1 MMNEKQTTDRFL
13 LVDESKTWLVE
24 QGNAD
29 LFLVDVEGEELIG
42 PLFHALTVAAGGVVL
57 GTGRAEWQGRTVTMV
72 CQPRSGAVLE
82 SMPRTEAEGDPLKLW
97 MRELREAAELDASTA
112 FHDLSALHKTS
123 LEALADKREAIEQTE
138 TARLQLK
145 DDARSA
151 TVNRA
156 LRDLGSVLH
165 IGEDAE
171 IAAPGTGMNVLA
183 ACRMIGR
190 HLGVEMRMPKGFTAS
205 GNPLNDAA
213 VLARASS
220 VRYRDV
226 VLKGAWWKQ
235 DNGPLLAFRPSET
248 GNAPAVALAL
258 IRCGRAYFVSDT
270 EKGTRDRLTPE
281 LASSI
286 APKAVMFYR
295 PFPPRPL
302 GWSDL
307 LLFGL
312 HGTWRD
318 VFTMLA
324 VGAATGLLALLMP
337 VATGILFDTIIP
349 GAQRGQLYQMAI
361 MLFAASI
368 TGFLISLTAN
378 VAMMRMEGR
387 MEAGV
392 QSAVWD
398 RLLSLPVRFF
408 KQYNSGDLVG
418 RSLAIGQI
426 RQMLTGAVLTSLLTG
441 VFSIFSFILLFQYSS
456 SLALIATVLVLVAA
470 LMSASCGWLQMR
482 NQRAIYE
489 VMGRISGLTLDLMS
503 GIAKLR
509 MSGTESQAFARWA
522 EEFTKQKSISNRAAR
537 VSIAMTI
544 FSRIFPSVTGIA
556 IFYFGWNMMKG
567 GAGLTPGGF
576 VAFNAA
582 FGQFLGASLG
592 LAMTA
597 ISVIGIIPAY
607 ERAKPILKAIPE
619 AQGASSLDPGRL
631 HGAIECSRIL
641 FRYESDLPLVLNDIS
656 IQIKPGQFVAFVGHS
671 GSGKSTLFR
680 LLLGFETPES
690 GSIYFDGM
698 DLADIDPQALR
709 RQMGVVMQNGK
720 VFDGDIFTNIVGASP
735 LTIADAWAA
744 ARSAGFDKDIEAMPM
759 GMNTVISEGGGGLSG
774 GQRQRLMIARAIVH
788 RPRILLF
795 DEATSALDNQT
806 QSIVSRGLEAL
817 EATRIVIAHRL
828 STIINA
834 DQIYVF
840 DQGRITQHGTYEE
853 LAGQEGLFRDL
864 AQRQIA

>member
-13 LVDESKTWLVE
+13 LVDESKTWLVK

-82 SMPRTEAEGDPLKLW
+82 SMPRTEAEGDPLKRW

-258 IRCGRAYFVSDT
+258 IRRGRAYFVSDT

-281 LASSI
+281 LAASI

-806 QSIVSRGLEAL
+806 QSIVSRSLEAL

>member
-258 IRCGRAYFVSDT
+258 IRRGRAYFVSDT

-281 LASSI
+281 LAASI

-806 QSIVSRGLEAL
+806 QSIVSRSLEAL

>member
-1 MMNEKQTTDRFL
+1 
-13 LVDESKTWLVE
+13 
-24 QGNAD
+24 
-29 LFLVDVEGEELIG
+29 
-42 PLFHALTVAAGGVVL
+42 
-57 GTGRAEWQGRTVTMV
+57 
-72 CQPRSGAVLE
+72 
-82 SMPRTEAEGDPLKLW
+82 
-97 MRELREAAELDASTA
+97 
-112 FHDLSALHKTS
+112 
-123 LEALADKREAIEQTE
+123 
-138 TARLQLK
+138 
-145 DDARSA
+145 
-151 TVNRA
+151 
-156 LRDLGSVLH
+156 
-165 IGEDAE
+165 
-171 IAAPGTGMNVLA
+171 
-183 ACRMIGR
+183 
-190 HLGVEMRMPKGFTAS
+190 
-205 GNPLNDAA
+205 
-213 VLARASS
+213 

-258 IRCGRAYFVSDT
+258 IRRGRAYFVSDT

-281 LASSI
+281 LAASI

-806 QSIVSRGLEAL
+806 QSIVSRSLEAL

>member
-235 DNGPLLAFRPSET
+235 DNGPLLVFRPSET

-349 GAQRGQLYQMAI
+349 GAQSGQLYQMSI
-361 MLFAASI
+361 MLFSASI

-806 QSIVSRGLEAL
+806 QSIVSRSLEAL

>member
-82 SMPRTEAEGDPLKLW
+82 SMPRTEAEGDPLKRW

-258 IRCGRAYFVSDT
+258 IRRGRAYFVSDT

-281 LASSI
+281 LAASI

-806 QSIVSRGLEAL
+806 QSIVSRSLEAL

>member
-1 MMNEKQTTDRFL
+1 MQFDR
-13 LVDESKTWLVE
+13 
-24 QGNAD
+24 GY
-29 LFLVDVEGEELIG
+29 
-42 PLFHALTVAAGGVVL
+42 
-57 GTGRAEWQGRTVTMV
+57 
-72 CQPRSGAVLE
+72 
-82 SMPRTEAEGDPLKLW
+82 
-97 MRELREAAELDASTA
+97 
-112 FHDLSALHKTS
+112 LS
-123 LEALADKREAIEQTE
+123 
-138 TARLQLK
+138 
-145 DDARSA
+145 
-151 TVNRA
+151 
-156 LRDLGSVLH
+156 
-165 IGEDAE
+165 
-171 IAAPGTGMNVLA
+171 P
-183 ACRMIGR
+183 
-190 HLGVEMRMPKGFTAS
+190 
-205 GNPLNDAA
+205 
-213 VLARASS
+213 
-220 VRYRDV
+220 
-226 VLKGAWWKQ
+226 
-235 DNGPLLAFRPSET
+235 
-248 GNAPAVALAL
+248 
-258 IRCGRAYFVSDT
+258 YFVSDT

-806 QSIVSRGLEAL
+806 QSIVSRSLEAL

>member
-324 VGAATGLLALLMP
+324 VGAATGLLVLLMP

-806 QSIVSRGLEAL
+806 QSIVSRSLEAL

>member
-82 SMPRTEAEGDPLKLW
+82 SMPRTEAEGDPLKRW

-631 HGAIECSRIL
+631 HGAIA
-641 FRYESDLPLVLNDIS
+641 

-806 QSIVSRGLEAL
+806 QSIVSRSLEAL

>member
-1 MMNEKQTTDRFL
+1 
-13 LVDESKTWLVE
+13 
-24 QGNAD
+24 
-29 LFLVDVEGEELIG
+29 
-42 PLFHALTVAAGGVVL
+42 
-57 GTGRAEWQGRTVTMV
+57 
-72 CQPRSGAVLE
+72 
-82 SMPRTEAEGDPLKLW
+82 
-97 MRELREAAELDASTA
+97 
-112 FHDLSALHKTS
+112 
-123 LEALADKREAIEQTE
+123 
-138 TARLQLK
+138 
-145 DDARSA
+145 
-151 TVNRA
+151 
-156 LRDLGSVLH
+156 
-165 IGEDAE
+165 
-171 IAAPGTGMNVLA
+171 
-183 ACRMIGR
+183 
-190 HLGVEMRMPKGFTAS
+190 
-205 GNPLNDAA
+205 
-213 VLARASS
+213 
-220 VRYRDV
+220 
-226 VLKGAWWKQ
+226 
-235 DNGPLLAFRPSET
+235 
-248 GNAPAVALAL
+248 
-258 IRCGRAYFVSDT
+258 
-270 EKGTRDRLTPE
+270 
-281 LASSI
+281 
-286 APKAVMFYR
+286 
-295 PFPPRPL
+295 
-302 GWSDL
+302 
-307 LLFGL
+307 
-312 HGTWRD
+312 
-318 VFTMLA
+318 
-324 VGAATGLLALLMP
+324 
-337 VATGILFDTIIP
+337 
-349 GAQRGQLYQMAI
+349 
-361 MLFAASI
+361 
-368 TGFLISLTAN
+368 
-378 VAMMRMEGR
+378 
-387 MEAGV
+387 
-392 QSAVWD
+392 
-398 RLLSLPVRFF
+398 
-408 KQYNSGDLVG
+408 
-418 RSLAIGQI
+418 
-426 RQMLTGAVLTSLLTG
+426 
-441 VFSIFSFILLFQYSS
+441 
-456 SLALIATVLVLVAA
+456 
-470 LMSASCGWLQMR
+470 
-482 NQRAIYE
+482 
-489 VMGRISGLTLDLMS
+489 
-503 GIAKLR
+503 
-509 MSGTESQAFARWA
+509 
-522 EEFTKQKSISNRAAR
+522 
-537 VSIAMTI
+537 
-544 FSRIFPSVTGIA
+544 
-556 IFYFGWNMMKG
+556 MMKG

-806 QSIVSRGLEAL
+806 QSIVSRSLEAL

>member
-281 LASSI
+281 LAASI

-806 QSIVSRGLEAL
+806 QSIVSRSLEAL

>member
-1 MMNEKQTTDRFL
+1 
-13 LVDESKTWLVE
+13 
-24 QGNAD
+24 
-29 LFLVDVEGEELIG
+29 
-42 PLFHALTVAAGGVVL
+42 
-57 GTGRAEWQGRTVTMV
+57 
-72 CQPRSGAVLE
+72 
-82 SMPRTEAEGDPLKLW
+82 
-97 MRELREAAELDASTA
+97 
-112 FHDLSALHKTS
+112 
-123 LEALADKREAIEQTE
+123 
-138 TARLQLK
+138 
-145 DDARSA
+145 
-151 TVNRA
+151 
-156 LRDLGSVLH
+156 
-165 IGEDAE
+165 
-171 IAAPGTGMNVLA
+171 
-183 ACRMIGR
+183 
-190 HLGVEMRMPKGFTAS
+190 
-205 GNPLNDAA
+205 
-213 VLARASS
+213 
-220 VRYRDV
+220 
-226 VLKGAWWKQ
+226 
-235 DNGPLLAFRPSET
+235 
-248 GNAPAVALAL
+248 LAL
-258 IRCGRAYFVSDT
+258 IRRGRAYFVSDT

-281 LASSI
+281 LAASI

-806 QSIVSRGLEAL
+806 QSIVSRSLEAL

>member
-235 DNGPLLAFRPSET
+235 DNGPLLVFRPSET

-607 ERAKPILKAIPE
+607 ERAKPILKATPE
-619 AQGASSLDPGRL
+619 QQGATSLDPGRL

-641 FRYESDLPLVLNDIS
+641 FRYEADLPLVLNDIS

-698 DLADIDPQALR
+698 DLADIDPHALR

-759 GMNTVISEGGGGLSG
+759 GMHTVISEGGGGLSG

-806 QSIVSRGLEAL
+806 QSIVSRSLEAL

>member
-235 DNGPLLAFRPSET
+235 DNGPLLVFRPSET

-806 QSIVSRGLEAL
+806 QSIVSRSLEAL

>member
-1 MMNEKQTTDRFL
+1 
-13 LVDESKTWLVE
+13 
-24 QGNAD
+24 
-29 LFLVDVEGEELIG
+29 
-42 PLFHALTVAAGGVVL
+42 
-57 GTGRAEWQGRTVTMV
+57 
-72 CQPRSGAVLE
+72 
-82 SMPRTEAEGDPLKLW
+82 
-97 MRELREAAELDASTA
+97 
-112 FHDLSALHKTS
+112 
-123 LEALADKREAIEQTE
+123 
-138 TARLQLK
+138 
-145 DDARSA
+145 
-151 TVNRA
+151 VNRA

-281 LASSI
+281 LAASI
-286 APKAVMFYR
+286 APKAVMIYR

-806 QSIVSRGLEAL
+806 QSIVSRSLEAL

>member
-1 MMNEKQTTDRFL
+1 
-13 LVDESKTWLVE
+13 
-24 QGNAD
+24 
-29 LFLVDVEGEELIG
+29 
-42 PLFHALTVAAGGVVL
+42 
-57 GTGRAEWQGRTVTMV
+57 
-72 CQPRSGAVLE
+72 
-82 SMPRTEAEGDPLKLW
+82 MPRTEAEGDPLKRW

-806 QSIVSRGLEAL
+806 QSIVSRSLEAL

>member
-82 SMPRTEAEGDPLKLW
+82 SMPRTEAEGDPLKRW

-258 IRCGRAYFVSDT
+258 IRRGRAYFVSDT

-281 LASSI
+281 LAASI

-698 DLADIDPQALR
+698 DLADIDQQALR

-806 QSIVSRGLEAL
+806 QSIVSRSLEAL

>member
-258 IRCGRAYFVSDT
+258 IRRGRAYFVSDT

-349 GAQRGQLYQMAI
+349 GAQRGQLYQMAV
-361 MLFAASI
+361 MLFAANI
-368 TGFLISLTAN
+368 TTFLISLTSN
-378 VAMMRMEGR
+378 VAMQRMEGR

-398 RLLSLPVRFF
+398 RLLSLPVHFF
-408 KQYNSGDLVG
+408 KDYNSGDLVS

-456 SLALIATVLVLVAA
+456 SLALIATALVLVAA
-470 LMSASCGWLQMR
+470 LMSAGCGWLQMK
-482 NQRAIYE
+482 NQRAI
-489 VMGRISGLTLDLMS
+489 
-503 GIAKLR
+503 
-509 MSGTESQAFARWA
+509 
-522 EEFTKQKSISNRAAR
+522 
-537 VSIAMTI
+537 
-544 FSRIFPSVTGIA
+544 
-556 IFYFGWNMMKG
+556 
-567 GAGLTPGGF
+567 
-576 VAFNAA
+576 
-582 FGQFLGASLG
+582 
-592 LAMTA
+592 
-597 ISVIGIIPAY
+597 
-607 ERAKPILKAIPE
+607 
-619 AQGASSLDPGRL
+619 
-631 HGAIECSRIL
+631 
-641 FRYESDLPLVLNDIS
+641 
-656 IQIKPGQFVAFVGHS
+656 
-671 GSGKSTLFR
+671 
-680 LLLGFETPES
+680 
-690 GSIYFDGM
+690 
-698 DLADIDPQALR
+698 
-709 RQMGVVMQNGK
+709 
-720 VFDGDIFTNIVGASP
+720 
-735 LTIADAWAA
+735 
-744 ARSAGFDKDIEAMPM
+744 
-759 GMNTVISEGGGGLSG
+759 
-774 GQRQRLMIARAIVH
+774 
-788 RPRILLF
+788 
-795 DEATSALDNQT
+795 
-806 QSIVSRGLEAL
+806 
-817 EATRIVIAHRL
+817 
-828 STIINA
+828 
-834 DQIYVF
+834 
-840 DQGRITQHGTYEE
+840 
-853 LAGQEGLFRDL
+853 
-864 AQRQIA
+864 

>member
-1 MMNEKQTTDRFL
+1 
-13 LVDESKTWLVE
+13 
-24 QGNAD
+24 
-29 LFLVDVEGEELIG
+29 
-42 PLFHALTVAAGGVVL
+42 
-57 GTGRAEWQGRTVTMV
+57 
-72 CQPRSGAVLE
+72 
-82 SMPRTEAEGDPLKLW
+82 
-97 MRELREAAELDASTA
+97 
-112 FHDLSALHKTS
+112 
-123 LEALADKREAIEQTE
+123 
-138 TARLQLK
+138 
-145 DDARSA
+145 
-151 TVNRA
+151 
-156 LRDLGSVLH
+156 
-165 IGEDAE
+165 
-171 IAAPGTGMNVLA
+171 
-183 ACRMIGR
+183 
-190 HLGVEMRMPKGFTAS
+190 
-205 GNPLNDAA
+205 
-213 VLARASS
+213 
-220 VRYRDV
+220 
-226 VLKGAWWKQ
+226 
-235 DNGPLLAFRPSET
+235 
-248 GNAPAVALAL
+248 LAL
-258 IRCGRAYFVSDT
+258 IRRGRAYFVSDT

-806 QSIVSRGLEAL
+806 QSIVSRSLEAL

>member
-582 FGQFLGASLG
+582 FGQFLRASLG

-806 QSIVSRGLEAL
+806 QSIVSRSLEAL

>member
-1 MMNEKQTTDRFL
+1 
-13 LVDESKTWLVE
+13 
-24 QGNAD
+24 
-29 LFLVDVEGEELIG
+29 
-42 PLFHALTVAAGGVVL
+42 
-57 GTGRAEWQGRTVTMV
+57 
-72 CQPRSGAVLE
+72 
-82 SMPRTEAEGDPLKLW
+82 
-97 MRELREAAELDASTA
+97 
-112 FHDLSALHKTS
+112 
-123 LEALADKREAIEQTE
+123 
-138 TARLQLK
+138 
-145 DDARSA
+145 
-151 TVNRA
+151 
-156 LRDLGSVLH
+156 
-165 IGEDAE
+165 
-171 IAAPGTGMNVLA
+171 
-183 ACRMIGR
+183 
-190 HLGVEMRMPKGFTAS
+190 
-205 GNPLNDAA
+205 
-213 VLARASS
+213 
-220 VRYRDV
+220 
-226 VLKGAWWKQ
+226 
-235 DNGPLLAFRPSET
+235 
-248 GNAPAVALAL
+248 
-258 IRCGRAYFVSDT
+258 
-270 EKGTRDRLTPE
+270 
-281 LASSI
+281 
-286 APKAVMFYR
+286 
-295 PFPPRPL
+295 
-302 GWSDL
+302 
-307 LLFGL
+307 
-312 HGTWRD
+312 
-318 VFTMLA
+318 
-324 VGAATGLLALLMP
+324 
-337 VATGILFDTIIP
+337 
-349 GAQRGQLYQMAI
+349 

-806 QSIVSRGLEAL
+806 QSIVSRSLEAL

>member
-806 QSIVSRGLEAL
+806 QSIVSRSLEAL

>member
-1 MMNEKQTTDRFL
+1 
-13 LVDESKTWLVE
+13 
-24 QGNAD
+24 
-29 LFLVDVEGEELIG
+29 
-42 PLFHALTVAAGGVVL
+42 
-57 GTGRAEWQGRTVTMV
+57 
-72 CQPRSGAVLE
+72 
-82 SMPRTEAEGDPLKLW
+82 
-97 MRELREAAELDASTA
+97 
-112 FHDLSALHKTS
+112 
-123 LEALADKREAIEQTE
+123 
-138 TARLQLK
+138 
-145 DDARSA
+145 
-151 TVNRA
+151 
-156 LRDLGSVLH
+156 
-165 IGEDAE
+165 
-171 IAAPGTGMNVLA
+171 
-183 ACRMIGR
+183 
-190 HLGVEMRMPKGFTAS
+190 
-205 GNPLNDAA
+205 
-213 VLARASS
+213 
-220 VRYRDV
+220 
-226 VLKGAWWKQ
+226 
-235 DNGPLLAFRPSET
+235 
-248 GNAPAVALAL
+248 
-258 IRCGRAYFVSDT
+258 
-270 EKGTRDRLTPE
+270 
-281 LASSI
+281 
-286 APKAVMFYR
+286 MFYR

-806 QSIVSRGLEAL
+806 QSIVSRSLEAL

>member
-165 IGEDAE
+165 IGEAAE

-641 FRYESDLPLVLNDIS
+641 IRYESDLPLVLNDIS

-806 QSIVSRGLEAL
+806 QSIVSRSLEAL

>member
-13 LVDESKTWLVE
+13 LVDESKTWLVK

-258 IRCGRAYFVSDT
+258 IRRGRAYFVSDT

-806 QSIVSRGLEAL
+806 QSIVSRSLEAL

>member
-258 IRCGRAYFVSDT
+258 IRRGRAYFVSDT

-806 QSIVSRGLEAL
+806 QSIVSRSLEAL